1 MKKKLKNIAICTALA
16 ISVLSFAGCGNS
28 NNSSKGENAT
38 TEAPKP
44 VLTLSIG
51 TKDDLKNYDY
61 IYETATPGSTALT
74 WDASNPDADT
84 LIAIL
89 AEVTGWNLNLAE
101 PVSVTP
107 GSFIICFAE
116 DSSIY
121 TGAVDSS
128 KADFAITDRQ
138 KLVNTI
144 LDSIVANMNTA
155 YKETLTIYFASAD
168 GSDITIPDAGITISA
183 SEPYATVEE
192 EE

>member
-1 MKKKLKNIAICTALA
+1 MKKKLKNIAVCAVLA
-16 ISVLSFAGCGNS
+16 VSVFGFVGCGNS
-28 NNSSKGENAT
+28 AKPSNGENTT

-51 TKDDLKNYDY
+51 TKDELKNYDY
-61 IYETATPGSTALT
+61 IYEVANPGSTSLT
-74 WDASNPDADT
+74 WDVSNPDADT

-107 GSFIICFAE
+107 GSFIISFAE

-128 KADFAITDRQ
+128 KPDFAITDRQ
-138 KLVNTI
+138 KLVTTI
-144 LDSIVANMNTA
+144 LDSIVANMYTA
-155 YKETLTIYFASAD
+155 YKESLTIYFTSAD
-168 GSDITIPDAGITISA
+168 GSDISVPDAGITISA
-183 SEPYATVEE
+183 SEPYATMEE
-192 EE
+192 E